1 MEQNFR
7 FSATKHP
14 HQLYISELQFWKLLR
29 LFSEMH
35 LQTQIG
41 MMSFGK
47 QNVESEQGRGKR
59 QALPRDHVPLHALT
73 RLRPCGW
80 DLHRLLAQVD
90 FVEEQCDIAGLA
102 FVFVCVACWVW
113 SVG

>member
-1 MEQNFR
+1 M
-7 FSATKHP
+7 
-14 HQLYISELQFWKLLR
+14 
-29 LFSEMH
+29 
-35 LQTQIG
+35 
-41 MMSFGK
+41 
-47 QNVESEQGRGKR
+47 
-59 QALPRDHVPLHALT
+59 PLHALT

>member
-14 HQLYISELQFWKLLR
+14 HQLYISKLQFWKLLR

-47 QNVESEQGRGKR
+47 QNVESEQGRGKGTMSS
-59 QALPRDHVPLHALT
+59 AVSSGHTTIVTHS
-73 RLRPCGW
+73 
-80 DLHRLLAQVD
+80 LLICLD
-90 FVEEQCDIAGLA
+90 SNTNCY
-102 FVFVCVACWVW
+102 
-113 SVG
+113 